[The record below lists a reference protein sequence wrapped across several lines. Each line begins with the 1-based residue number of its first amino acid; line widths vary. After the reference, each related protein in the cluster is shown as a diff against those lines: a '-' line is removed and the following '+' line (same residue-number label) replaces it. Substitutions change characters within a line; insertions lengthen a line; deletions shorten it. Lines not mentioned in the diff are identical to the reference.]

1 MNKLVLNMRIL
12 FSMKASQEVE
22 ISMNVLPNA
31 NNASKMSGWRKA
43 QSKQHSL
50 VILD

>member
-43 QSKQHSL
+43 QSKHSL